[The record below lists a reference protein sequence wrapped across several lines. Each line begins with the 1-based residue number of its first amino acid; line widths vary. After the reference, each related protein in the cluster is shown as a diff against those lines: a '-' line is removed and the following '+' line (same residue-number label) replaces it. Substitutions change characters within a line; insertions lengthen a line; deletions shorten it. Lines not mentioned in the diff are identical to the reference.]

1 MKLDRYPGAALVTG
15 ASSGLGEVFAHRFA
29 EAGKD
34 LVIVARRREKLETLA
49 ATLQETHGVRV
60 LVVAEDLS
68 KPGARQRIRSAV
80 DAAGLSIGLL
90 NNNAGFGRFEPFEAA
105 PAGVN
110 GDMVRVNCVAP
121 VELTQAFVPDMLARG
136 SGSLVFVA
144 STASFLPTPWM
155 SVYGATKAF
164 DLLLAEAL
172 YAEYQGRG
180 IDVLAVCPGVTETGF
195 QDAAGVDATP
205 PGPMVA
211 TAEDVVDAALLRLH
225 KGPSFVHGWANQPTA
240 LFPRLFPRKLV
251 ARIAGNAIR
260 RVSDKLKELPEPSEP
275 SS

>member
-34 LVIVARRREKLETLA
+34 LVVVARRKEKLEDLA
-49 ATLQETHGVRV
+49 NTLQNKHGVRV
-60 LVVAEDLS
+60 LVVAEDLAIE
-68 KPGARQRIRSAV
+68 GASQRIREAV
-80 DAAGLSIGLL
+80 DAAGITIGLL
-90 NNNAGFGRFEPFEAA
+90 INNAGFGRFEPFETT
-105 PAGVN
+105 PSKLN

-180 IDVLAVCPGVTETGF
+180 VDVLAVCPGVTETGF

-205 PGPMVA
+205 PGLMVA
-211 TAEDVVDAALLRLH
+211 TAEDVVDAALQRLN
-225 KGPSFVHGWANQPTA
+225 KGPTFVHGWANQPTA
-240 LFPRLFPRKLV
+240 MFPRFFPRKLV
-251 ARIAGNAIR
+251 ARLAGNAIR
-260 RVSDKLKELPEPSEP
+260 RVSNKLKVLPEPSEP
-275 SS
+275 GS